1 MNDLGVHSALFALIG
16 LGIVAMA
23 AFYTESDNAAAFRG
37 LPRRFGMFC
46 LGCGI
51 LALLLIV
58 AERTVASIH

>member
-1 MNDLGVHSALFALIG
+1 MNDLGFHGALFALIG

-23 AFYTESDNAAAFRG
+23 AFYSESEDAKAFRS
-37 LPRRFGMFC
+37 LPRRFGYFV

-58 AERTVASIH
+58 AEKTVASVS

>member
-1 MNDLGVHSALFALIG
+1 MNDLGFHGALFVVIG

-23 AFYTESDNAAAFRG
+23 AFYSESENAAAFRSI
-37 LPRRFGMFC
+37 PRRFAYFA

-58 AERTVASIH
+58 AEKTVASVH